1 MLGFKISDLKKT
13 RVVLIRLLS
22 YKNTLIWIVNFV
34 IFKENWWFYVVVVVV
49 VDYELGLEFV
59 FFRLN

>member
-22 YKNTLIWIVNFV
+22 YKIHWFELLILLFLKKIDDFMLLLLLLLLLLIMN
-34 IFKENWWFYVVVVVV
+34 
-49 VDYELGLEFV
+49 
-59 FFRLN
+59 